1 MLCGWYLLA
10 LFGVSLDGRWSSF
23 VTGFTEIGVF
33 SSGFSEIASLFC
45 LLFRYLEWCSAW
57 IFLNCFEILRL
68 LYEENLQFL
77 YHWRH
82 LYLLSCRCCKTFT
95 FIWYAMGNYVWIWW
109 KFFYSCTEKL
119 CHNVLIIAA
128 VTSWLFRFYF
138 LIVVWEN

>member
-1 MLCGWYLLA
+1 MDGTFWP
-10 LFGVSLDGRWSSF
+10 LFGVSLDGRWSSS
-23 VTGFTEIGVF
+23 VTGVTEIGVF